1 MVGDR
6 ILRAG
11 IRQSD
16 RTAALIRGPGG
27 WMAQVFFD
35 WLLTVVDDYG
45 RYDARPAILRGHVF
59 PLLVDDVS
67 GDDIRRCL
75 DACAA
80 PGVELIQV
88 YEVDGKPYLSV
99 REFRRTRTTN
109 ENRSGKNVSRTGGR
123 RSWNRRPSKFSPVWT
138 AGRRRVAGT
147 TKTGNSS
154 PDRCR
159 GCTIRNGRSSR
170 SRSCRSATTGSSGP
184 RRRT

>member
-99 REFRRTRTTN
+99 REFTN
-109 ENRSGKNVSRTGGR
+109 RQRLRAAKSKWPAPPGEFDNVDPPVKVKPAGK
-123 RSWNRRPSKFSPVWT
+123 
-138 AGRRRVAGT
+138 AA
-147 TKTGNSS
+147 
-154 PDRCR
+154 
-159 GCTIRNGRSSR
+159 
-170 SRSCRSATTGSSGP
+170 
-184 RRRT
+184 

>member
-99 REFRRTRTTN
+99 REFGEGR
-109 ENRSGKNVSRTGGR
+109 GGGR
-123 RSWNRRPSKFSPVWT
+123 RARRVRRVLAGVPEPRTKIEAERMSRALAGGEAGI
-138 AGRRRVAGT
+138 AGRR
-147 TKTGNSS
+147 NS
-154 PDRCR
+154 RR
-159 GCTIRNGRSSR
+159 
-170 SRSCRSATTGSSGP
+170 SGP
-184 RRRT
+184 LEGVA